1 MSALEVLQCRFGPL
15 TILPKM
21 KNPNQ
26 ILRLLL
32 LASSIATAQAQVAHH
47 FTAISVGT
55 DATTTVQ
62 IDGSVSNLFTLAAS
76 MRSQYLQMF
85 DIYLVDSSPDLTQWT
100 RQAMLLRTNADAA
113 PLLWQDTNG
122 TAAVSR
128 FYRTPTNYLVTAFP
142 KPSGPY
148 AVGKVVRILTD
159 PTRSNRYGIPT
170 NSSFMST
177 IWYPADAPA
186 APNLPAHYTD
196 PAVAKD
202 LAYSSQF
209 GWPSAW
215 GPVIAACVTAAYTNI
230 PVASGTNRFPVI
242 VHSHGISGD
251 RTQNSQNVVELASHG
266 YIVAAV
272 DHEDCHCT
280 VFPDARGV
288 RYVSPDLYNPAW
300 GQSRTNDME
309 VLLKALA
316 QFDSVDPILAG
327 RLDLNSIGAMGKSW
341 GGGTAGESCRNDS
354 RVKCAV
360 LLDPA
365 IFTDNGPNLVA
376 VGLQKPFLTMNSTV
390 WAHTNSLPSPSD
402 FALMSS
408 NLFYLAATNAT
419 WFKVAN
425 AAHLTFS
432 DPGWTMDMTPTS
444 RSAALAIDAG
454 TLWFFDTNLK
464 GETTPFPTNTEIIN
478 VLRK

>member
-1 MSALEVLQCRFGPL
+1 
-15 TILPKM
+15 M
-21 KNPNQ
+21 KIPYQ
-26 ILRLLL
+26 IFRLLL
-32 LASSIATAQAQVAHH
+32 LACSIATAKAQIAHH
-47 FTAISVGT
+47 FTAIAFGT
-55 DATTTVQ
+55 NATATVQ
-62 IDGSVSNLFTLAAS
+62 VDGSVSNLFSLTAS

-85 DIYLVDSSPDLTQWT
+85 NIYPIDSSPDLTEWT
-100 RQAMLLRTNADAA
+100 RQVTFLRLNSDPT
-113 PLLWQDTNG
+113 PLSWQDTNVSPG
-122 TAAVSR
+122 TAR
-128 FYRTPTNYLVTAFP
+128 FYRTPTNFLVTPFL

-159 PTRSNRYGIPT
+159 PTRSYRYGIPT

-177 IWYPADAPA
+177 IWYPTDPPA
-186 APNLPAHYTD
+186 ARSLPAIYTD

-202 LAYSSQF
+202 VAYSSHF
-209 GWPSAW
+209 GWPSQW
-215 GPVIAACVTAAYTNI
+215 GAVIAACVTLTYTNV
-230 PVASGTNRFPVI
+230 PTASGTNRFPVI

-251 RTQNSQNVVELASHG
+251 RTQNSQNLIELASHG

-309 VLLKALA
+309 VLLKALT
-316 QFDSVDPILAG
+316 QFDNTDPILAG

-341 GGGTAGESCRNDS
+341 GGGTAGELCRNDG
-354 RVKCAV
+354 RIKCTV

-376 VGLQKPFLTMNSTV
+376 GGLQKPFLTMNSTV
-390 WAHTNSLPSPSD
+390 WVHTNSLPSPSD

-408 NLFYLAATNAT
+408 NLFYLATTNAT

-464 GETTPFPTNTEIIN
+464 GETPPFPTNAEVVN
-478 VLRK
+478 VQRK

>member
-1 MSALEVLQCRFGPL
+1 
-15 TILPKM
+15 M
-21 KNPNQ
+21 KTSFQ
-26 ILRLLL
+26 ILRLLVL
-32 LASSIATAQAQVAHH
+32 TSLMATAQAQVAHH
-47 FTAISVGT
+47 FNGISVGT
-55 DATTTVQ
+55 NATATVQ
-62 IDGSVSNLFTLAAS
+62 LNGSVSNLFPLATT
-76 MRSQYLQMF
+76 MKSQYLQMF
-85 DIYLVDSSPDLTQWT
+85 DIYIVDASPDLAQWT
-100 RQAMLLRTNADAA
+100 RQAMLVRTNADPA

-122 TAAVSR
+122 TAGISR
-128 FYRTPTNYLVTAFP
+128 FYRTPTNYLLTAFR

-148 AVGKVVRILTD
+148 AVGKAVRILTD
-159 PTRSNRYGIPT
+159 PTRTNRYGIAT

-177 IWYPADAPA
+177 IWYPADSPDARNQPA
-186 APNLPAHYTD
+186 LYTD
-196 PAVAKD
+196 AAVAKD
-202 LAYSSQF
+202 VAYSSHF
-209 GWPSAW
+209 GWPSQW
-215 GPVIAACVTAAYTNI
+215 GAVIAACVTLAHTNV
-230 PVASGTNRFPVI
+230 PLASGTNRFPVI

-251 RTQNSQNVVELASHG
+251 RMQNSQNVIELASHG

-280 VFPDARGV
+280 VFPDARGA
-288 RYVSPDLYNPAW
+288 RYVSPDLYIPAW

-309 VLLKALA
+309 VLLRALT

-341 GGGTAGESCRNDS
+341 GGGTAGELCRNDS

-365 IFTDNGPNLVA
+365 IGSDNGPNLVT
-376 VGLQKPFLTMNSTV
+376 VGLQKPFLTMNCTIGTHQDV
-390 WAHTNSLPSPSD
+390 LPSPSD

-408 NLFYLAATNAT
+408 NLFYLATTNAT

-444 RSAALAIDAG
+444 RNAALAIDAG
-454 TLWFFDTNLK
+454 ALWFFDTHLK
-464 GETTPFPTNTEIIN
+464 GETPPFPTNQEIIN
-478 VLRK
+478 VQRK